1 MGARAGSW
9 TRASRCQRAADCSLT
24 SLQFKI
30 VGLLPG
36 VGVYA
41 FLNITMTTT
50 EPNAV
55 DGPRVIAAV
64 KELFR
69 EPERVLLDEEWVPQ
83 DGEPRER
90 SAWMLE
96 ACALLLCTADLFHLI
111 ETDRRGWVDGSRSN
125 MDALRSILTCFELMR
140 EYRSRCDKP
149 YDGRIEDWFLAMSDG
164 RLSGTASRYSVN
176 RFVVDDPSFALDIRH
191 ETLLN
196 GEAFQLSL
204 PPLETLSQ
212 DELRPT
218 FLSHCRDVIS
228 IAEANC
234 TEYRQALL
242 SDMQSRRSRRTRMEV
257 HTRRRLHNYDIR
269 VLFVSLSGRDEVPPG
284 YKEYWRFSCEV
295 QNART
300 VYDEVAARAQVL

>member
-1 MGARAGSW
+1 M
-9 TRASRCQRAADCSLT
+9 Q
-24 SLQFKI
+24 
-30 VGLLPG
+30 
-36 VGVYA
+36 

-50 EPNAV
+50 ERNAV

-96 ACALLLCTADLFHLI
+96 ACALLLCTADLFHLV

-140 EYRSRCDKP
+140 EYRSRCDRP
-149 YDGRIEDWFLAMSDG
+149 YDGRIEDWFLAMSDE

-176 RFVVDDPSFALDIRH
+176 RFVVDDPGFALDIRH

-234 TEYRQALL
+234 TEYGQALL

-284 YKEYWRFSCEV
+284 YKEYWRFACEV